1 MKRLTL
7 AVQLAFVS
15 LVWLTGLP
23 TAAEA
28 KSIVLVIP
36 VDISNLPPDAHTA
49 RLACRLFSNTEREMG
64 SEAALIP
71 LVDGGYSGNVRLRFV
86 PGGYPRNANPIPD
99 AASYR
104 CSLVFNWTCTS
115 STGGDGRCVF
125 RPWDPDQIDGPA
137 GSLFRRAEGQPARFR
152 LEGTFDPET
161 ATELPR
167 RMR

>member
-1 MKRLTL
+1 MKRFPL
-7 AVQLAFVS
+7 AVLLACGFLAWVA
-15 LVWLTGLP
+15 WLP

-28 KSIVLVIP
+28 KSIVLVVP

-49 RLACRLFSNTEREMG
+49 RLTCRVFSNTEREMG
-64 SEAALIP
+64 RETALLP

-86 PGGYPRNANPIPD
+86 PGGYPRDANPIPD

-115 STGGDGRCVF
+115 STGGDGRCEF
-125 RPWDPDQIDGPA
+125 RPFDPDQVDGPA
-137 GSLFRRAEGQPARFR
+137 GSLFTRAEGQPARFR
-152 LEGTFDPET
+152 LEGSFDPAT